1 MSVQWSRPTVDE
13 LLTRTPLVVELGC
26 GPTKR
31 DPNAVGIDVLDLPG
45 VDIVGD
51 AQSALQ
57 NLPDHSVDA
66 IYSEHFLEHLEDPRG
81 LVAEAARVLR
91 PGGEFRAVVP
101 HFSNPYFYSDP
112 THRAFYGLYTFG
124 YWVSR
129 TPFRRKVPQY
139 EAPIA
144 LELVSVRLAFKSTP
158 PFYVRHAFKKAATF
172 WVNWS
177 RWTQEFYEE
186 NLTSFVGVYEIEYV
200 LVRQP
205 SQ

>member
-1 MSVQWSRPTVDE
+1 MSSTSGRPSLHE
-13 LLTRTPLVVELGC
+13 LTARRPLALELGC
-26 GPTKR
+26 GPSKR
-31 DPNAVGIDVLDLPG
+31 NRSAVGVDVLDLPG

-51 AQSALQ
+51 ALSALAA
-57 NLPDHSVDA
+57 LPDGSVDS
-66 IYSEHFLEHLEDPRG
+66 IYSEHFLEHLDDPRR

-124 YWVSR
+124 YWVEQ
-129 TPFRRKVPQY
+129 TPFRRQVPQY
-139 EAPIA
+139 EAPIP
-144 LELVSVRLAFKSTP
+144 LTLVSATLTFQSSR

-177 RWTQEFYEE
+177 RWTKEFYEE
-186 NLTSFVGVYEIEYV
+186 NLTSWIGVYEVEYV
-200 LVRQP
+200 LVKQP
-205 SQ
+205 VW